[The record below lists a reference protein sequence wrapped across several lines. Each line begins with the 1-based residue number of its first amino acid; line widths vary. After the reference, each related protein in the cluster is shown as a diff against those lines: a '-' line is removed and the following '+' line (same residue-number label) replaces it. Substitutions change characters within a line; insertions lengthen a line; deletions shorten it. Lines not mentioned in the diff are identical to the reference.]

1 LPRYTYQ
8 CEECERVFD
17 VSHSMTERYETCSQ
31 CCAECECA
39 GSVRKVPTGVTV
51 LSGNSDAAAGRR
63 IKNFIKTAKEEIEQ
77 EIERSR
83 NEEIK

>member
-1 LPRYTYQ
+1 
-8 CEECERVFD
+8 
-17 VSHSMTERYETCSQ
+17 
-31 CCAECECA
+31 
-39 GSVRKVPTGVTV
+39 VRKVPTGVTV